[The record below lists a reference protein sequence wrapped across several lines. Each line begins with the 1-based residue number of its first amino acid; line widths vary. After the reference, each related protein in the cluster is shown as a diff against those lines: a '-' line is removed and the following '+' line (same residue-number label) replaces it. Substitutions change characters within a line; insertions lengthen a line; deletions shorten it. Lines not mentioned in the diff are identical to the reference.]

1 MATATKTRATTFTT
15 PNDREVVI
23 TRAVDAP
30 RRLVFAAWTDP
41 IHIPQ
46 WLLGPEGW
54 TMPICEMDLRPGG
67 AWRYVWRKADG
78 VEMEMS
84 GIVREVRPP
93 ERLVTTERWGP
104 EWPETVN
111 TLLLTESGGK
121 TTISLTITYV
131 SKAARDAALETGM
144 ADGVEQSFVRLDRI
158 VRTLA

>member
-1 MATATKTRATTFTT
+1 MATATRTGATTFTT

-41 IHIPQ
+41 RHIPQ
-46 WLLGPEGW
+46 WMGWPEGW
-54 TMPICEMDLRPGG
+54 TMPVCEMDLRPGG
-67 AWRYVWRKADG
+67 AWRFVWRKADG
-78 VEMEMS
+78 AEMEMS
-84 GIVREVRPP
+84 GIVREVSPP
-93 ERLVTTERWGP
+93 ERLVTTERWSP

-121 TTISLTITYV
+121 TTITLTITYV

-144 ADGVEQSFVRLDRI
+144 ADGMEQSFVRLDRI
-158 VRTLA
+158 VRTFA